1 MKPGV
6 LAEIAKR
13 LIDLVVEGNEVN
25 LILSDREL
33 DGKDYKVEIKDIS
46 VSESRGGDGR
56 RNVRIWFDKSKETQ
70 L

>member
-1 MKPGV
+1 MKPQV

-13 LIDLVVEGNEVN
+13 LIDLVVEGNDVN

-33 DGKDYKVEIKDIS
+33 DGKDYRVEIKDIS

>member
-46 VSESRGGDGR
+46 VSDGRGGDGR
-56 RNVRIWFDKSKETQ
+56 RNVRIWFDKSKEVKI
-70 L
+70 